1 MAEIDKG
8 LPNVRQSVKIP
19 SPDEQVEIQ
28 TEVQESMPSPENTEI
43 TENEDGS
50 VEVDFDPGAVS
61 PESGDDHYANL
72 ADLLPD
78 SILEPIGSELY
89 ANFTD
94 YKESRR
100 EWERSYTKGL
110 DLLGFQFEQRT
121 RPFQGASGATHPVL
135 AEAVTQFQAQAY
147 KELLPANG
155 PIRTQILGKADVMKQ
170 DQAQRVKE
178 FMNFQI
184 MDVMKEYE
192 PEFDQMLFY
201 LPLAGSTF
209 KKVYYD
215 DLLGRAVSKFVTADD
230 LVVPYSATS
239 LEDAEAIC
247 HVLKISANDLRK
259 QQVSGFYRDIDL
271 GKPYAEETELK
282 KKERELEGTRA
293 TGYQKNNP
301 IYTLIECHVDLDLEG
316 FEDRGQDGMPTGI
329 KIPYIVTIDNGT
341 RKVLSIRRNYKV
353 DDPKKTKVQYFV
365 HFKFLPGLGFYG
377 FGLIHMIGGLTRA
390 ATSALRQLIDAG
402 TLSNLPSGFKQR
414 GIRVRDDAQSL
425 QPGEWR
431 DVDAPGGNLKDAFM
445 NLPYKEPSQ
454 TLLHLMGVCVQAGQR
469 FASIADMQ
477 VGDGNQQAAVGT
489 TVALLERGSRVM
501 SAIHKR
507 LYASMKNEFVLL
519 SNVFSTYL
527 PPVYP
532 YDVVGG
538 ERQIKQTDFDD
549 RIDILPVADPNI
561 FSATQRV
568 SIAQTELQLAQ
579 SNPQMHNM
587 YEAYRDMYEAIG
599 VKNIDQ
605 ILPPPPQPQPK
616 NPALEHIDAIG
627 GKPFQAF
634 TGQDHRAH
642 IAAHIAFMATNM
654 AKNNPVIMA
663 SLEKN
668 IFEHIALMAD
678 EQVQLEFKDKIERMQ
693 QIQQD
698 LAQNPQIQ
706 QQMQM
711 NPQLQQGMKQEADN
725 LAIEIE
731 ARKAVLIAEMTE
743 DFLNEEK
750 KVSGDFGNDPIAKLR
765 ARELDLKAQDNLR
778 KQKEDEARI
787 NLDKSK
793 MLMNRDIQEDKM
805 EQNEDLALLRAATS
819 IEKQKMSNRAKAK
832 SDATKRFDV
841 KKLKGPRS

>member
-19 SPDEQVEIQ
+19 SQEQQ
-28 TEVQESMPSPENTEI
+28 TEVIAEMQESMPSPANTEI
-43 TENEDGS
+43 AENEDGS
-50 VEVDFDPGAVS
+50 VDVTFDPAAMS
-61 PESGDDHYANL
+61 PEQGDDHYANL

-78 SILEPIGSELY
+78 SILDPLGSELY
-89 ANFTD
+89 ANYTD

-100 EWERSYTKGL
+100 EWERSYTQGL

-147 KELLPANG
+147 KELLPADG
-155 PIRTQILGKADVMKQ
+155 PVRTQVLGMPTREKQ
-170 DQAQRVKE
+170 DQSVRVKN
-178 FMNFQI
+178 FMNFQL

-215 DLLGRAVSKFVTADD
+215 DLMGRAVSKFVTADD

-247 HVLKISANDLRK
+247 HVIKMSGNDLRK
-259 QQVSGFYRDIDL
+259 QQVGGFYRDIEL
-271 GKPYAEETELK
+271 GKPYNEETELK

-293 TGYQKNNP
+293 SGYNRNNP
-301 IYTLIECHVDLDLEG
+301 IYTLIECHVNLDLDG
-316 FEDRGQDGMPTGI
+316 FEDRGEDGAPTGI

-341 RKVLSIRRNYKV
+341 RKVLSIRRNFRV
-353 DDPKKTKVQYFV
+353 DDPKKEKIQYFV

-390 ATSALRQLIDAG
+390 ATSALRQLLDAG

-431 DVDAPGGNLKDAFM
+431 DVDAPGGSLRDAFM

-454 TLLHLMGVCVQAGQR
+454 TLLQLMGICVDAGQR

-507 LYASMKNEFVLL
+507 LYASMKQEFVLL
-519 SNVFSTYL
+519 SDVFSTYL

-538 ERQIKQTDFDD
+538 ERTIKQTDFDAK
-549 RIDILPVADPNI
+549 IDILPVADPNI

-568 SIAQTELQLAQ
+568 AIAQTELQLAQ
-579 SNPQMHNM
+579 TNPQMHNL
-587 YEAYRDMYEAIG
+587 YEAYRDMYEALG

-605 ILPPPPQPQPK
+605 VLPPPPAPQPK
-616 NPALEHIDAIG
+616 NPALEHIDALA

-634 TGQDHRAH
+634 TGQDHQAH
-642 IAAHIAFMATNM
+642 IAAHVAFMSTAM
-654 AKNNPVIMA
+654 AKNNPQIMA

-678 EQVQLEFKDKIERMQ
+678 EQVQMEMQ
-693 QIQQD
+693 EQLRKMQELQQ
-698 LAQNPQIQ
+698 LMQTNPQVAE
-706 QQMQM
+706 
-711 NPQLQQGMKQEADN
+711 NPEVKGEMERLQLEV
-725 LAIEIE
+725 ES
-731 ARKAVLIAEMTE
+731 RKAILIAEMMN
-743 DFLNEEK
+743 DFLQEEK
-750 KVSGDFGNDPIAKLR
+750 KISGDFGNDPIAKLR
-765 ARELDLKAQDNLR
+765 ARELDLKAQDNMR
-778 KQKEDEARI
+778 KEKEDEARI
-787 NLDKSK
+787 NLDRAK
-793 MLMNRDIQEDKM
+793 MMQNREITDDKL
-805 EQNEDLALLRAATS
+805 EQNEELALLRAKTS
-819 IEKQKMSNRAKAK
+819 IEKQKMSNNAKAK
-832 SDATKRFDV
+832 SDIMKRKDV
-841 KKLKGPRS
+841 KTLKGPRS

>member
-1 MAEIDKG
+1 MADIAKS
-8 LPNVRQSVKIP
+8 LPNVRQTTTIP
-19 SPDEQVEIQ
+19 GPQQEAEIVSQ
-28 TEVQESMPSPENTEI
+28 MQETVPTHQDTEV

-50 VEVDFDPGAVS
+50 VDVNFSPGAVA
-61 PESGDDHYANL
+61 PEQGSNHYQNL
-72 ADLLPD
+72 AELLPD
-78 SILEPIGSELY
+78 SILEPLGSELMGNY
-89 ANFTD
+89 TD
-94 YKESRR
+94 YRESRR
-100 EWERSYTKGL
+100 EWERSYAKGL

-121 RPFQGASGATHPVL
+121 QPFQGASGATHPVL

-155 PIRTQILGKADVMKQ
+155 PIRTQILGMATPQKQ
-170 DQAQRVKE
+170 DQATRVKD
-178 FMNFQI
+178 FMNYQL

-215 DLLGRAVSKFVTADD
+215 DLMGRAVSKFVPADD

-247 HVLKISANDLRK
+247 HVLKISENDLRK
-259 QQVSGFYRDIDL
+259 QQVGGFYRDIEL
-271 GKPYAEETELK
+271 FAPYAEESEVK
-282 KKERELEGTRA
+282 KKERELEGTSA
-293 TGYQKNNP
+293 TGYQKDNK

-316 FEDRGQDGMPTGI
+316 FEDRGEDGMPTGI
-329 KIPYIVTIDNGT
+329 KLPYIVTIDSSS
-341 RKVLSIRRNYKV
+341 RKVLSIRRNFKV
-353 DDPKKTKVQYFV
+353 DDPKKLKTQYFV

-390 ATSALRQLIDAG
+390 ATSALRQLLDAG
-402 TLSNLPSGFKQR
+402 TLSNLPAGFKQR
-414 GIRVRDDAQSL
+414 GIRVNNDAQSL
-425 QPGEWR
+425 QPGEFR

-445 NLPYKEPSQ
+445 TLPYKEPSQ
-454 TLLHLMGVCVQAGQR
+454 TLLSLMGICVTAGQR

-507 LYASMKNEFVLL
+507 LYASMKIEFVLL
-519 SNVFSTYL
+519 ADVFSTYL

-538 ERQIKQTDFDD
+538 NNQIKQQDFDD
-549 RIDILPVADPNI
+549 KIDILPVADPNI
-561 FSATQRV
+561 FSSTQRV

-605 ILPPPPQPQPK
+605 VLPPPAQPQPK
-616 NPALEHIDAIG
+616 NPALEHIDALG

-634 TGQDHRAH
+634 TGQDHQSHITAH
-642 IAAHIAFMATNM
+642 LAFMGTNM
-654 AKNNPVIMA
+654 AMNNPVILSA
-663 SLEKN
+663 LEKN
-668 IFEHIALMAD
+668 IFEHMALMAD
-678 EQVQLEFKDKIERMQ
+678 EQVQLEMRDNIMQIQ
-693 QIQQD
+693 QIQQTIQ
-698 LAQNPQIQ
+698 QNPQ
-706 QQMQM
+706 MQED
-711 NPQLQQGMKQEADN
+711 PQIKQE
-725 LAIEIE
+725 LERLQLEVE
-731 ARKAVLIAEMTE
+731 ARKAVLIAEMM
-743 DFLNEEK
+743 EEFVK
-750 KVSGDFGNDPIAKLR
+750 EQQKVMGGFGNDPIAKLR
-765 ARELDLKAQDNLR
+765 ARELDLKAQDNKR
-778 KQKEDEARI
+778 KEKEDEARI
-787 NLDKSK
+787 NLDKTK
-793 MLMNRDIQEDKM
+793 MLMNRDLQEEKM
-805 EQNEDLALLRAATS
+805 DQNEELAMLRAATS

-841 KKLKGPRS
+841 TKLKGPRS